1 MSDREKAG
9 LHGPVRTCLEEA
21 ILPNNGKHL
30 TTWEYSPDGKI
41 LIFTAR
47 IGNSDGTEWIT
58 TQTYDATGRLTKTIS
73 GNSREPGVESVYI
86 YDGAGRLVSITNS
99 PHDGDRIDF
108 HFDEQGH
115 KTATQSFGLK
125 TLERARTTAYAVSAW
140 DAAGAGAGVPLG
152 GSIVSIYDGHD
163 EPAEARVLDSAGQ
176 TLTRFVRTFDANGR
190 VVEVNQERENPGLMF
205 AGMFSD
211 EERARLD
218 DKGMEA
224 LNKGAKAML
233 SGLRGSG
240 SSYWYDAHGRLVESR
255 ERNFVFEKI
264 TTILYN
270 AQGDKSEERTAITNN
285 SSFPAAG
292 VSISID
298 ENGGVVFEPS
308 QAGESSSAGFPSGD
322 SKLLYSYQYDSYGN
336 WVEQTVIHDSRPDEP
351 LSVNRRKLTYYDGL

>member
-9 LHGPVRTCLEEA
+9 LHGPVRTCVEEA
-21 ILPNNGKHL
+21 ILPDNGKHL
-30 TTWEYSPDGKI
+30 TTREYSPDGKI

-47 IGNSDGTEWIT
+47 FGNSDGTEWIT
-58 TQTYDATGRLTKTIS
+58 TQTYDATGRLTKSVS
-73 GNSREPGVESVYI
+73 GNSRETGLESVYI
-86 YDGAGRLVSITNS
+86 YDGVGRLVSITNS
-99 PHDGDRIDF
+99 PHEGDRIDF

-115 KTATQSFGLK
+115 KTATQRFDSR

-140 DAAGAGAGVPLG
+140 DAAGSGAGVPVG

-163 EPAEARVLDSAGQ
+163 QPTEARVLDPAGQ
-176 TLTRFVRTFDANGR
+176 TLTRFVRTFDSNGR

-211 EERARLD
+211 EERAKLD

-240 SSYWYDAHGRLVESR
+240 SSYSYDAHGRIVESR
-255 ERNFVFEKI
+255 ERNFAFEKI

-270 AQGDKSEERTAITNN
+270 AQGDKSEERTAMTDNRAC
-285 SSFPAAG
+285 PGDA
-292 VSISID
+292 SISID
-298 ENGGVVFEPS
+298 ENGSLVFEQS
-308 QAGESSSAGFPSGD
+308 QAGESSSAGFPSED
-322 SKLLYSYQYDSYGN
+322 SKLLYRYQYDSYGN

-351 LSVNRRKLTYYDGL
+351 LSVNRRRLTYY